1 MSEKQLITAITDL
14 QTAVYSLKESIDKL
28 HTIEMDKFKTD
39 NSFDMMQTLNGS
51 LQELIK
57 ELEGRPIR

>member
-1 MSEKQLITAITDL
+1 MNEKELSEAILGLMDSID
-14 QTAVYSLKESIDKL
+14 SLKESIDKL
-28 HTIEMDKFKTD
+28 HTIETDQFNTD

-57 ELEGRPIR
+57 ELERRAIK